1 MPMTPAASPAD
12 DRFAAFR
19 HTAYARYFLA
29 RFLSYFALQIV
40 IVSVGWQIYDLT
52 RDPFDLGLVGLIQF
66 APALLLI
73 LVTGTVADRFSRRG
87 IILGCDL
94 VEAACV
100 LALVLMTWHGLT
112 SPLPIFAVLLVTGIA
127 RAFLGPAAQALAPNL
142 VPPKDLPNAV
152 AWNSSAWQTA
162 GVVGPVVGGLLYG
175 LGPMVPYV
183 TGAVFLLMAATAIFL
198 VPAQPRRVTRE
209 KQSWDSLMAG
219 FRYIRRERVVF
230 GAISLDMFAVL
241 LGGAIALMPVYAR
254 DILELGPIGLGLLRA
269 SPGVGAILMAIYL
282 ASRPIRTRA
291 GIKMFIGVGLFG
303 LTTIVFGLSTDL
315 PLSLLALACLGAADT
330 ISVYVRQTLIQLWTP
345 DELLGRVSA
354 VNMVFIGAS
363 NELGEFR
370 AGTMAAFIGPVA
382 AVTLGGVAAL
392 GVAGLWAWMFPQLR
406 QIQTLDRERKTLDEV
421 SGA

>member
-1 MPMTPAASPAD
+1 MPTSPAAAPVE

-19 HTAYARYFLA
+19 HKAYARYFFA

-73 LVTGTVADRFSRRG
+73 LVTGSVADRFSRRG

-94 VEAACV
+94 VEAASV
-100 LALVLMTWHGLT
+100 LVLLLITWSGLT
-112 SPLPIFAVLLVTGIA
+112 SPLPIFAVLLVMGIA

-142 VPPKDLPNAV
+142 VPAKDLPNAV

-175 LGPMVPYV
+175 LGPLVPYV
-183 TGAVFLLMAATAIFL
+183 TGVVLLLMAATAISL
-198 VPAQPRRVTRE
+198 VPAQPHRISRE
-209 KQSWDSLMAG
+209 KQNWDSLMAG

-254 DILELGPIGLGLLRA
+254 DILELGPVGLGLLRA
-269 SPGVGAILMAIYL
+269 SPGVGAVLMALYL
-282 ASRPIRTRA
+282 ASRPIKTGA

-303 LTTIVFGLSTDL
+303 LTTIIFGLSTNVEV
-315 PLSLLALACLGAADT
+315 SLLALACLGAADT
-330 ISVYVRQTLIQLWTP
+330 ISVYLRQTLIQLWTP

-382 AVTLGGVAAL
+382 AVTLGGVAAV

-406 QIQTLDRERKTLDEV
+406 TIQTLERERKTLDEV
-421 SGA
+421 SGT

>member
-1 MPMTPAASPAD
+1 MPISPAASPVD

-19 HTAYARYFLA
+19 HTAYARYFFA

-52 RDPFDLGLVGLIQF
+52 RNPFDLGLVGLIQF
-66 APALLLI
+66 APALVLI
-73 LVTGTVADRFSRRG
+73 LVTGSVADRFSRRG
-87 IILGCDL
+87 IILGCDI
-94 VEAACV
+94 VEAGCV
-100 LALVLMTWHGLT
+100 LGLALMTWHGLV
-112 SPLPIFAVLLVTGIA
+112 SPLPIFAVLLVMGIA

-142 VPPKDLPNAV
+142 VPAKDLPNAV

-175 LGPMVPYV
+175 LGPLVPYV
-183 TGAVFLLMAATAIFL
+183 TGVVLLLMAATAIFL
-198 VPAQPRRVTRE
+198 VPAQPRRVSRE
-209 KQSWDSLMAG
+209 KQDWNSLMAG

-254 DILELGPIGLGLLRA
+254 DILDLGPIGLGLLRA
-269 SPGVGAILMAIYL
+269 SPGVGAVLMALYL
-282 ASRPIRTRA
+282 ASRPIRTGA

-303 LTTIVFGLSTDL
+303 LTTIVFGLSTNL

-370 AGTMAAFIGPVA
+370 AGTMAAFIGAVP
-382 AVTLGGVAAL
+382 AVTLGGVAAV

-406 QIQTLDRERKTLDEV
+406 KIETLERERKTMDEID
-421 SGA
+421 A